1 MTEIIELV
9 DKYIKTLWLLFHIL
23 ENLEERVNVKQRHG
37 KNLKD
42 PTEQMKTTMTTIKN
56 S

>member
-1 MTEIIELV
+1 MTI
-9 DKYIKTLWLLFHIL
+9 FHML
-23 ENLEERVNVKQRHG
+23 ENLEERFNVKQRHG

-42 PTEQMKTTMTTIKN
+42 PAEQMKTIMSTMKN